1 MLPMLCIGR
10 GRIEGLTHCRE
21 VREMVLLAFY
31 QRCRY
36 IQQIAASELQC
47 NAKSVKSR
55 PAVVAGTGRC
65 EGILDVNTSAEAP
78 SRTPGS
84 HAG

>member
-21 VREMVLLAFY
+21 VREVVLLAFY

-55 PAVVAGTGRC
+55 PAVVAGKC